1 MVDQNL
7 LTIFI
12 GLTTLSILIQTGIIA
27 GLYYV
32 TYKMSQQAD
41 RAFAQSKRMYDPLHR
56 IVDTLQ
62 TGSVRLNEFANS
74 SRAKLKQTEL
84 QMDRALDKIR
94 QRTA

>member
-1 MVDQNL
+1 MIDQNL

-27 GLYYV
+27 GLFYV

-41 RAFAQSKRMYDPLHR
+41 RAFAQSSRISDPLHR
-56 IVDTLQ
+56 IVDSLQ

-74 SRAKLKQTEL
+74 SRAKL
-84 QMDRALDKIR
+84 DRLR